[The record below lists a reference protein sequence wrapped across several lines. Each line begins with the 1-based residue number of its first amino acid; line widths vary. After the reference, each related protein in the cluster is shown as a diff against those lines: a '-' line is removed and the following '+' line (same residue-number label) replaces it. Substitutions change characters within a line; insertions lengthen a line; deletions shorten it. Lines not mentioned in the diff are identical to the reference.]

1 MPLGTNQLELAGFYS
16 GIDALKSI
24 QKPWRFLVSFYDAPG
39 AYVDPQNPELA
50 KKYRAMLNEIGPQPS
65 IKQWH
70 VKNITIPQYKFH
82 AEAQK
87 YGPLTKSFPV
97 MDTEPLRVN
106 VTMDEDEQGT
116 IAYFI
121 NWMQRRIIDKNNG
134 GVHRSQKLNRITDLI
149 IETED
154 DSGVPIQIY
163 WFKNIFLTEVSETT
177 FDYSSNENISYTLG
191 FAVDWMRILPIKA
204 LAEAKLIEAFRASSG
219 IGGINTLLVGL
230 ASALGG

>member
-1 MPLGTNQLELAGFYS
+1 MPLGINQLELGAYYS

-24 QKPWRFLVSFYDAPG
+24 QKSWRFLVTFYDAPG
-39 AYVDPQNPELA
+39 AYKNPLYPDLEN
-50 KKYRAMLNEIGPQPS
+50 KYKAMLREIGPQPT

-70 VKNITIPQYKFH
+70 VKNITLPQYKFH

-87 YGPLTKSFPV
+87 YGPLTKTFPI

-134 GVHRSQKLNRITDLI
+134 GVHRAQTLNRISDLI
-149 IETED
+149 VETED
-154 DSGVPIQIY
+154 DTGIPIQIY
-163 WFKNIFLTEVSETT
+163 WFKNIFLSEVSETT
-177 FDYSSNENISYTLG
+177 FDYSSNENITYTLG
-191 FAVDWMRILPIKA
+191 FAADWMRILPIKA
-204 LAEAKLIEAFRASSG
+204 LAEAKIIESFQQSPG
-219 IGGINTLLVGL
+219 FGGVNDFLTGL
-230 ASALGG
+230 ATVLGG